1 MGTLGSCAR
10 ANSSRYR
17 VSQVTD
23 YADTG
28 CVVLSLPD
36 SKGAKRKNV
45 GEFVMF
51 TDIHARML
59 LRRLVA
65 GKAAADSVF
74 GLSYTDLKQGL
85 ETTAAAVGVF
95 GDTLTPYALRRGGAT
110 YHFLAL
116 YVAVSHYVLRP
127 LGVCGDC
134 AALHL
139 TGDERSRVGQAS
151 TGGPRLR
158 RAVCTNLPGAAQS
171 AGVARKDHH
180 YRHVASVVS
189 TKW

>member
-1 MGTLGSCAR
+1 MIGVAAVPDKWVWAPAHGRTPLA
-10 ANSSRYR
+10 
-17 VSQVTD
+17 
-23 YADTG
+23 TG
-28 CVVLSLPD
+28 LPGDRTMPTQGVWSYLSLTRR
-36 SKGAKRKNV
+36 AKRKNV
-45 GEFVMF
+45 WEFVMF
-51 TDIHARML
+51 TDILGRML

-74 GLSYTDLKQGL
+74 G
-85 ETTAAAVGVF
+85 AAAVGVF
-95 GDTLTPYALRRGGAT
+95 GGHSYALRSAAGWG
-110 YHFLAL
+110 HPPFLAL
-116 YVAVSHYVLRP
+116 YVAGSHYVLRP
-127 LGVCGDC
+127 LGVCGNC

-139 TGDERSRVGQAS
+139 TPDERSRVGQAA
-151 TGGPRLR
+151 TGGPRPR